1 MNFVGLG
8 AFLLIL
14 ARITSFFVSSPFLS
28 MKGIP
33 TILKIGFSIIVSVI
47 IFLTVPAGNIDIS
60 HTGLYYGLL
69 IKEILVGL
77 ALGYITNL
85 IFTAIRM
92 AGQMTDFQLG
102 FSMASVYD
110 PITQSTTSLY
120 GKIYNWLGLVLFFT
134 LDGHYY
140 FLYALSK
147 TFTLVPVGMAV
158 FQNLNMAA
166 VASLMSRSFI
176 IAFQIGMPVVLVAF
190 MTNLIMGFV
199 SRTVPQLNVFIL
211 GLPLKVLVG
220 MISFVVLLPEIVILM
235 KGVIEEVPYSI
246 EKIIQIFQ

>member
-14 ARITSFFVSSPFLS
+14 ARISSFFVSSPFFS
-28 MKGIP
+28 MKGLP

-47 IFLTVPAGNIDIS
+47 IYLTVPAGNIDINN
-60 HTGLYYGLL
+60 TGLYYSLL
-69 IKEILVGL
+69 IKEVFVGL

-102 FSMASVYD
+102 FSISSVYD

-120 GKIYNWLGLVLFFT
+120 GKLYNWIGLVLFFT

-147 TFTLVPVGMAV
+147 TFTLVPVGTAAL
-158 FQNLNMAA
+158 QNLNVAA

-190 MTNLIMGFV
+190 MTNLIMGFI

-211 GLPLKVLVG
+211 GLPLKVLIG
-220 MISFVVLLPEIVILM
+220 MISFVILLPEIVILM
-235 KGVIEEVPYSI
+235 KGVIEEIPYSM
-246 EKIIQIFQ
+246 EKIIHIFY